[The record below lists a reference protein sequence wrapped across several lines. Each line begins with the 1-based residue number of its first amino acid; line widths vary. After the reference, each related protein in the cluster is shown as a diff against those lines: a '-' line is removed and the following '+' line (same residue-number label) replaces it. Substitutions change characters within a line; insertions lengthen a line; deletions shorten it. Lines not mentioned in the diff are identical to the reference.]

1 MAEFNGME
9 SSKTV
14 YRDYLS
20 DRYGMYKM
28 TFSGI
33 HVNYSF
39 AEELLKKEFERT
51 DLFWIPPHYRRTGYN
66 IRL

>member
-1 MAEFNGME
+1 
-9 SSKTV
+9 
-14 YRDYLS
+14 
-20 DRYGMYKM
+20 M

-39 AEELLKKEFERT
+39 AEELLKKEFERMG
-51 DLFWIPPHYRRTGYN
+51 LFWIPPHYRRTGYN